1 MNNIKSLFALLLITF
16 LIFSCA
22 TKGLQIRAI
31 SSNSSPSKNID
42 HAIYLLGDVGEKQ
55 IDSSLLT
62 GLDLLKKHE
71 IKSGLNS
78 SHLLFLGDNSY
89 DVSLFRELDFF
100 NGVLILIPGDKDWL
114 NGLDGLNKNAE
125 RIKSYSNVMASFYP
139 QNGCPLVSVSLSN
152 KVQLIILDTQW
163 YLEDWN
169 NHPDIN
175 DDCKIKTRNRFFEV
189 LEEEVRAAENKTTL
203 IAMHHPIYTNGIR
216 GGYYA
221 FNDHIFPFEIA
232 LPLPGIGSILTQ
244 FRSQGGISVQDRFNE
259 KYNALMK
266 RIKTIAFNNYNLLFL
281 SGHEHNLQYIESGN
295 IKQIVS
301 GTGSVSSASSLG
313 LNGIFSYG
321 NIGFAEL
328 LIYEDGTSWVN
339 FYGEKQNKP
348 HLIFGN
354 KVLHNTDT
362 SYDELIKNDFSEHIT
377 RPLYDKKTIGKPEI
391 YKKLWGDFY
400 RDEYSKDIR
409 LPIINLDSLFGGV
422 KVLRKGD
429 SSLYRSVIVESESGD
444 YYVIKAAKKESVQ
457 YLQHLFFK
465 DSYVEDDLK
474 QTVIETLINDLHT
487 ASFPFSNAV
496 VNGLL
501 KTVNVNFQSSEYVY
515 LPKQKAL
522 GSYNAFLGDEVCII
536 EPLPF
541 YNKTK
546 QSTSNTNKIISSDD
560 LFELLRGGVNR
571 SIDEKMYINAR
582 LIDLLVGDWSRD
594 KNNWYWKQVYKA
606 NKIVYEPIP
615 INREQAF
622 SKFDGVIFD
631 IARGIAE
638 PMNQFQD
645 FNNEID
651 KKSIKWLTHSAIQ
664 LDRLLVQVNSNKLW
678 LEQVE
683 FIKNQLTDEV
693 IGSIFNQIN
702 SNYDS
707 VYLDAIKK
715 RLIQRRDQLEQI
727 IRLYLSM
734 LDKLIILQGSDNE
747 DIIQISRLDNGL
759 TKIQIYEKQ
768 REKEPLLVLD
778 RNFDSQATK
787 EIWIYMLDGND
798 QLNISGRGNSKIKI
812 RVVGGLGID
821 QFDILNGRNCIIYD
835 NKKNKRSVSSKKHA
849 SLKFTDNYE
858 LNVFDYN
865 KNISSSNAILPS
877 FGYNPDDGFMLGV
890 SNTYTMRGFERAP
903 FTQRHQ
909 LKAGYYFA
917 TEGFDIAYNGDFANF
932 ISDWNLGI
940 NGFLTSESYSYNYFG
955 LGNESENFDNQK
967 GFNYNRV
974 RMAFQSLSMGVYKKG
989 YLGNTYGFK
998 FGIEGVNVRD
1008 TPGRFITEF
1017 PPRDDISTF
1026 SQKYFATIGAIYN
1039 YQSFD
1044 DYIVPT
1050 RGIYF
1055 DVNFS
1060 GIGNVEM
1067 IKNSFLSLDAKLSFY
1082 NALIRNRRLVLKTTL
1097 NSSFRTGDSFMF
1109 YQAAHLGGK
1118 SGLRGYRAQRFS
1130 GSKAMVS
1137 NLDFRYSFNNFKTK
1151 LIPLKFG
1158 IFAGYDF
1165 GRVWYNDEKSKVWHD
1180 SYGGGFWVSSLD
1192 IMSANFNLFGS
1203 SEGLRFSF
1211 GFNFKM

>member
-1 MNNIKSLFALLLITF
+1 MNSIKSLFALLLITF

-31 SSNSSPSKNID
+31 SSKNSPNKNIN
-42 HAIYLLGDVGEKQ
+42 HAIYLIGDVGEKQ

-62 GLDLLKKHE
+62 GFDLLKKHE
-71 IKSGLNS
+71 TKSGLNS

-89 DVSLFRELDFF
+89 NDSLFSELDFF
-100 NGVLILIPGDKDWL
+100 NGELILIPGDKDWL
-114 NGLDGLNKNAE
+114 NGLDSLNKNAE
-125 RIKSYSNVMASFYP
+125 RIKNYSNISASFYP
-139 QNGCPLVSVSLSN
+139 QNGCPITSVSLSSD
-152 KVQLIILDTQW
+152 VQLLILDTQW

-169 NHPDIN
+169 SHPDIN

-189 LEEEVRAAENKTTL
+189 LEEEVRAAENKITL
-203 IAMHHPIYTNGIR
+203 IAMHHPMYTNGVR

-221 FNDHIFPFEIA
+221 FNNHIFPFEIA
-232 LPLPGIGSILTQ
+232 FPLPGIGSILAQ

-259 KYNALMK
+259 KYNTLMK
-266 RIKTIAFNNYNLLFL
+266 RLKTIVFNNDNLLFL
-281 SGHEHNLQYIESGN
+281 SGHEHNLQYIESGS

-301 GTGSVSSASSLG
+301 GAGSVSSASSLG
-313 LNGIFSYG
+313 LNGTFSYG
-321 NIGFAEL
+321 NLGFAEL
-328 LIYEDGTSWVN
+328 LIYEDGTCWVN

-348 HLIFGN
+348 HLIFGTQVLR
-354 KVLHNTDT
+354 KVES
-362 SYDELIKNDFSEHIT
+362 SYDELTKKDFSEHVI
-377 RPLYDKKTIGKPEI
+377 RPLYDNKTTEKSEI

-400 RDEYSKDIR
+400 REEYSKNVR
-409 LPIINLDSLFGGV
+409 LPNINLDSLYGGV

-429 SSLYRSVIVESESGD
+429 SSLFRSLIVETESGD
-444 YYVIKAAKKESVQ
+444 FYVIKAAKKESVQ

-496 VNGLL
+496 VNALL
-501 KTVNVNFQSSEYVY
+501 KTVNVNFQNSEYVY
-515 LPKQKAL
+515 LPKQKGL
-522 GSYNAFLGDEVCII
+522 GSYNTFIGDEVCII
-536 EPLPF
+536 EPLPY
-541 YNKTK
+541 YNKN
-546 QSTSNTNKIISSDD
+546 QSTSNTNKIISSED
-560 LFELLRGGVNR
+560 LFERLRDGAKSSVNEE
-571 SIDEKMYINAR
+571 IYVNAR
-582 LIDLLVGDWSRD
+582 LIDLLVGDWGRD

-606 NKIVYEPIP
+606 NKVVYEPIP

-645 FNNEID
+645 YNKEID

-664 LDRLLVQVNSNKLW
+664 LDRVFIQVNSDKLW
-678 LEQVE
+678 LEQVK

-693 IGSIFNQIN
+693 IDSIFNQIN
-702 SNYDS
+702 ANYDS
-707 VYLDAIKK
+707 VYIDEIQK
-715 RLIQRRDQLEQI
+715 RVIQRRDQLEEI
-727 IRLYLSM
+727 VRFYLSM

-747 DIIQISRLDNGL
+747 DIIKIFRLDNDL

-768 REKEPLLVLD
+768 IEEEPMLVLD
-778 RNFDSQATK
+778 RNFNSQATK

-798 QLNISGRGNSKIKI
+798 QLNISGSGNSKIKI
-812 RVVGGLGID
+812 RIVGGLGDD
-821 QFDILNGRNCIIYD
+821 QFDILNGKNCIIYD
-835 NKKNKRSVSSKKHA
+835 NKKNKRSVSSRKHA
-849 SLKFTDNYE
+849 TLNFTDNYE
-858 LNVFDYN
+858 LNIFDYN

-890 SNTYTMRGFERAP
+890 SNTYTIRGFERAP

-909 LKAGYYFA
+909 LKVGYYFA

-955 LGNESENFDNQK
+955 LGNETENFDNQK

-974 RMAFQSLSMGVYKKG
+974 RMAFQSLSMGVYKNG
-989 YLGNTYGFK
+989 YLGDTYGFK
-998 FGIEGVNVRD
+998 FGFEGVNVRD

-1026 SQKYFATIGAIYN
+1026 SQKYFATVSATYN

-1050 RGIYF
+1050 RGMYF
-1055 DVNFS
+1055 DVNLS
-1060 GIGNVEM
+1060 GISNVET
-1067 IKNSFLSLDAKLSFY
+1067 INTSFLSFDTKLSFY

-1097 NSSFRTGDSFMF
+1097 NSSFRSGDSFMF

-1130 GSKAMVS
+1130 GSKAIVS

-1158 IFAGYDF
+1158 VFAGYDF
-1165 GRVWYNDEKSKVWHD
+1165 GRVWYNEKKSKVWHD

>member
-42 HAIYLLGDVGEKQ
+42 HAIYLLGDIGEKQ
-55 IDSSLLT
+55 VDSSLLS

-71 IKSGLNS
+71 IKSGLTS

-89 DVSLFRELDFF
+89 DASIFSELDFF
-100 NGVLILIPGDKDWL
+100 NGELILIPGDKDWL
-114 NGLDGLNKNAE
+114 SGLDDLNKNAE
-125 RIKSYSNVMASFYP
+125 SIKNYSNIMASFYP
-139 QNGCPLVSVSLSN
+139 QNGCPIVSVSLSN

-169 NHPDIN
+169 NHPEIN
-175 DDCKIKTRNRFFEV
+175 DNCEIKTRNRFFEV
-189 LEEEVRAAENKTTL
+189 LEEEVRAAENKITL
-203 IAMHHPIYTNGIR
+203 IAMHHPMYTNGVR

-221 FNDHIFPFEIA
+221 FKDHVFPFEIA
-232 LPLPGIGSILTQ
+232 LPLPVIGSILAQ

-266 RIKTIAFNNYNLLFL
+266 RLKTIVFNNDNLVFL
-281 SGHEHNLQYIESGN
+281 SGHEHNLQYIESGK

-301 GTGSVSSASSLG
+301 GAGSVASASSLG
-313 LNGIFSYG
+313 LNGTFSYG
-321 NIGFAEL
+321 NSGFVEL

-339 FYGEKQNKP
+339 FYGEKQNRP
-348 HLIFGN
+348 HLIFGTE
-354 KVLHNTDT
+354 VLHKVDS
-362 SYDELIKNDFSEHIT
+362 SYNELTKNDFSEYVI
-377 RPLYDKKTIGKPEI
+377 RPLYDKKTTEKSEI
-391 YKKLWGDFY
+391 YKELWGEFY
-400 RDEYSKDIR
+400 REEYSKDVK
-409 LPIINLDSLFGGV
+409 LLNANLDSLFGGV

-429 SSLYRSVIVESESGD
+429 SSLFRSLIVENESGD
-444 YYVIKAAKKESVQ
+444 FYVIKAAKKESVQ

-474 QTVIETLINDLHT
+474 QTVIESLINDLHT
-487 ASFPFSNAV
+487 ASFPFSNAI
-496 VNGLL
+496 VNALL

-522 GSYNAFLGDEVCII
+522 GRYNAFIGDEVCII

-541 YNKTK
+541 YNNTN
-546 QSTSNTNKIISSDD
+546 QSNSNSNKIISSND
-560 LFELLRGGVNR
+560 LFEQLRTGAKSSV
-571 SIDEKMYINAR
+571 DEEMYVNAR

-594 KNNWYWKQVYKA
+594 KNNWYWKQVYKS
-606 NKIVYEPIP
+606 NQVVYEPIP

-631 IARGIAE
+631 VARGIAE

-645 FNNEID
+645 YNKEID

-664 LDRLLVQVNSNKLW
+664 LDRLLIQVNSNKFW
-678 LEQVE
+678 LEQSK

-693 IGSIFNQIN
+693 INSIFSQIN
-702 SNYDS
+702 NNHDS

-715 RLIQRRDQLEQI
+715 RLIQRRDQLEEI
-727 IRLYLSM
+727 VRLYLSM
-734 LDKLIILQGSDNE
+734 LEKLIIIQGSDHD
-747 DIIQISRLDNGL
+747 DIIKIFRLDNDL

-768 REKEPLLVLD
+768 IAEEPLLVLD
-778 RNFDSQATK
+778 RNFNSQATK

-798 QLNISGRGNSKIKI
+798 QLNISGKSNSKITI
-812 RVVGGLGID
+812 RVVGGLGDD
-821 QFDILNGRNCIIYD
+821 QFDILNGKNCIIYD
-835 NKKNKRSVSSKKHA
+835 NKKNKRSVSSRKHA
-849 SLKFTDNYE
+849 SLNFTDNYE
-858 LNVFDYN
+858 LNIFDYN

-890 SNTYTMRGFERAP
+890 SNTYTMKGFERAP

-909 LKAGYYFA
+909 LKVGYYFA

-955 LGNESENFDNQK
+955 LGNETENFDNQK

-974 RMAFQSLSMGVYKKG
+974 RMAFQSLSMGVYKNG
-989 YLGNTYGFK
+989 YLGDTYGFK
-998 FGIEGVNVRD
+998 FGFEGVNVRD

-1026 SQKYFATIGAIYN
+1026 SQKYFATVSATYN

-1050 RGIYF
+1050 RGMYF
-1055 DVNFS
+1055 DVNLS
-1060 GIGNVEM
+1060 GISNVEM
-1067 IKNSFLSLDAKLSFY
+1067 INTSFLSLDTNLSFY

-1109 YQAAHLGGK
+1109 YQAAHLG
-1118 SGLRGYRAQRFS
+1118 
-1130 GSKAMVS
+1130 V
-1137 NLDFRYSFNNFKTK
+1137 NL
-1151 LIPLKFG
+1151 
-1158 IFAGYDF
+1158 
-1165 GRVWYNDEKSKVWHD
+1165 V
-1180 SYGGGFWVSSLD
+1180 
-1192 IMSANFNLFGS
+1192 
-1203 SEGLRFSF
+1203 
-1211 GFNFKM
+1211 